1 MPTASVLKWIKRM
14 TDTEKPVA
22 VNITENSFELILR
35 ILGNEFIAIRI
46 GSTNFS
52 GKLIAGSI
60 LLLFFTFMLLEVFGL
75 SRIQSAPSHG
85 CGGGARG
92 AWATLECAPAFTL
105 RSFLFGMWGIHLL
118 QGLQQVL
125 ANGRTD
131 GRVQDQETSKV
142 YETF

>member
-1 MPTASVLKWIKRM
+1 M

-22 VNITENSFELILR
+22 VSITENSFELILR

-75 SRIQSAPSHG
+75 SRILG
-85 CGGGARG
+85 
-92 AWATLECAPAFTL
+92 LE
-105 RSFLFGMWGIHLL
+105 
-118 QGLQQVL
+118 
-125 ANGRTD
+125 
-131 GRVQDQETSKV
+131 
-142 YETF
+142 